1 MIPMTLQEVAQA
13 TGGTLC
19 GVSGDVAI
27 DAVVTD
33 SRQAGAGALF
43 IAVVGETHDGHDHVG
58 SALAAGSPAALVS
71 RAVDGPHVLVP
82 GDIVVAAGRL
92 ARAVLDGCPDVRVV
106 ALTGSSGKTSTKDLL
121 RVVLSA
127 FAPTIAPQGSFN
139 NELGLPRTVFEVTED
154 TRYLVAEMGARGIGH
169 IRYLCGIAPPDV
181 SMFLNVGQAHLSEF
195 GSQEGIAE
203 AKSEILSA
211 LRPDGVAVL
220 NADDARVMNKAG
232 VAPGRVLTFGQA
244 PSADVRITTLD
255 LVDGHPVVTLEH
267 AGQSVRI
274 EPALYGEHQA
284 FNMAAAVAAA
294 VGLGLD
300 FQRAADSLQGV
311 SLDSRWRMEV
321 TQTPAGV
328 TVINDAYNAN
338 PESMAAGL
346 RALAA
351 MGRGRRTWAVLGEM
365 RELGPTSAAEHD
377 AIGRLC
383 VRLNISRLV
392 AVGAGARPIHMGAAH
407 EGSWGEESMAVGS
420 VEEAIEVLGREVQT
434 SDVVL
439 VKASRAVGLE
449 RVAQALLGE
458 AP

>member
-1 MIPMTLQEVAQA
+1 MTVQEVARA
-13 TGGTLC
+13 TGGSLA
-19 GVSGDVAI
+19 GVPGDVLI

-33 SRQAGAGALF
+33 SRQATAGALF
-43 IAVVGETHDGHDHVG
+43 IAVKGETHDGHDHVG

-71 RAVDGPHVLVP
+71 RPVDGPHILVHE
-82 GDIVVAAGRL
+82 DTVTAAGRL
-92 ARAVLDGCPDVRVV
+92 ARAVIDGCPDLRVV

-127 FAPTIAPQGSFN
+127 FAATVAPQGSFN
-139 NELGLPRTVFEVTED
+139 NELGLPRTVYEVTVG
-154 TRYLVAEMGARGIGH
+154 TRYLVAEMGARGTGH
-169 IRYLCGIAPPDV
+169 IHYLCGIAPPDV
-181 SMFLNVGQAHLSEF
+181 SLFLNVGQAHLSEF

-203 AKSEILSA
+203 AKSEILAA

-220 NADDARVMNKAG
+220 NADDSRVMAQAAA
-232 VAPGRVLTFGQA
+232 APGRVVTFGRA
-244 PSADVRITTLD
+244 PDADVRITALD
-255 LVDGHPVVTLEH
+255 LQDGHPVLTLEH

-274 EPALYGEHQA
+274 EPALYGEHQG

-294 VGLGLD
+294 VALGLD
-300 FQRAADSLQGV
+300 FRQAADSLQGV
-311 SLDSRWRMEV
+311 ALDSRWRMEV
-321 TQTPAGV
+321 GQSSSGV

-365 RELGPTSAAEHD
+365 REIGPTSATEHD

-383 VRLNISRLV
+383 VRLNISRLI
-392 AVGAGARPIHMGAAH
+392 AVGPGARPIHMGAAH
-407 EGSWGEESMAVGS
+407 EGSWGEESVAVSS
-420 VEEAIEVLGREVQT
+420 VDEAIEVLAREVRPG
-434 SDVVL
+434 DVVL
-439 VKASRAVGLE
+439 VKASRAIGLE
-449 RVAQALLGE
+449 RVAEALLGE